1 MYRVLYRKWRPQTFD
16 DVCGQPQVTVTLKNE
31 IKNGRISHAYLFTG
45 SRGTGKTSC
54 AKILAKSLNCLNPH
68 DGNPCGECENCK
80 EIDNGSFFDVV
91 EMDAASN
98 RGIDDIRSIIDEV
111 NFTPAKGKYRVYI
124 IDEVHMLTVDAFNAL
139 LKTLEEPP
147 SHAVFILATTEVH
160 KLLPTILSRCQRF
173 DFRRIAPD
181 DIAKRLKY
189 VAQQEN
195 VTITDEAALLTASI
209 ADGALRDA
217 LSLMDRCIGISQSID
232 AETVRK
238 AAGLAQ
244 NTYIFELANCFVNK
258 NCAKALSII
267 DTLHSNSKD
276 MSRLCEELCS
286 HFRSLMIIK
295 TCQNP
300 RDMLVMSDNEF
311 EAAQSQCDYLSL
323 SEIIYFMDILQRGFE
338 RMSKGTNNR
347 TELEMAVVKMCSPE
361 LDVTNEAIL
370 NRLSA
375 LEKAVN
381 KGIALKQTAE
391 VQSQSTD
398 YTEALNSHTV
408 DNAEK
413 NTFADNEQNSSVQRS
428 DAVTNKTEQKEIKV
442 QQPEVTAP
450 SEPTS
455 AQRRPVD
462 TKAIYENAVPF
473 NEWPEVINNL
483 KQYSRTIAASF
494 EGTRAYTSGGYLLI
508 EADTEIPFRLMQ
520 QSAQKEK
527 IRVAIQEI
535 TGKVYRLG
543 PYKKPQQQE
552 KPKDP
557 LAGFLNDLKNDGVSV
572 TIEAHQENQE

>member
-244 NTYIFELANCFVNK
+244 NTYIFELANCCVNK

-323 SEIIYFMDILQRGFE
+323 SEIIYFMDILQRSFE

-370 NRLSA
+370 SRLSA

-391 VQSQSTD
+391 VQSQSSDDTKVL
-398 YTEALNSHTV
+398 TSHTE
-408 DNAEK
+408 DNAEE
-413 NTFADNEQNSSVQRS
+413 NTFADNEQKSPVQRS
-428 DAVTNKTEQKEIKV
+428 DAVTNKTEQKEKKI

-450 SEPTS
+450 PEPTP